1 MKFVIS
7 CLLLLGSF
15 SIHAQSINIG
25 VISDFEP
32 SPNLEGV
39 INRVVRE
46 IDQTTGALQAALLD
60 TAILGVT
67 DIESAQRY
75 YDQLGGRV
83 DIVLSLGSVTTKGLS
98 LVNDLSIPVVALGI
112 IDPTLQEIPYV
123 NGTAGKKN
131 FTYIWPTRDLEIEL
145 ATFNKIHDF
154 RNVAVFV
161 DEKAALTVN
170 EQKVQ
175 NLIDSLTTQ
184 LNTAITIIPIG
195 TDTEQL
201 VDQLPAEIDAAYF
214 TVMFS
219 QSESQIQRLINQLN
233 ERKIPTF
240 SGNAQLLEYG
250 VLGSMANENDLDQLI
265 RKLAIMTDE
274 IISGS
279 DLAQMPV
286 TLDTKQNLY
295 VNIATAKKIQLP
307 IPFEVLFTATL
318 LGNDDEA
325 GKTYTFEE
333 IAEKSLAANLDI
345 QVSYQDITLSEMQ
358 VKLAR
363 ANMLPSLDAG
373 LTASQI
379 NEERANAA
387 FNSPERAL
395 TADLTF
401 TQLIYS
407 EQAVAAIK
415 IAKYLEKAQE
425 YNTEA
430 EVLRVLLETYTAYLN
445 VLSAKTNVLIQQ
457 ENLLNTRKNKDL
469 ADIRVNLG
477 ASSNADLY
485 RWESELA
492 FATQSVI
499 DAQTT
504 LLSAKLQL
512 NTLLANTLEVEFEVE
527 DVSLEDEL
535 FTDFRESQLAEVVNT
550 PQSLQI
556 VSDFLVTESQYQN
569 PNKKALLENIYA
581 TQRQLTQ
588 NKRLFYVPTVALQA
602 QTSQILERGGVGSTI
617 DASAMALGMTE
628 FQENSWS
635 AGVSLSLPI
644 IDGRARRVSI
654 QQSKIQLDQ
663 LGNSQ
668 TLLDQNLEL
677 GVRAGVLDL
686 LRATTNIQNSK
697 SASESALE
705 NFELVQENY
714 KQGQVTITQVIDA
727 QQAALEAR
735 LASAFSI
742 YEYIQAHLQLE
753 FNLGFFMILMPE
765 DQLQDFNNR
774 LQQYLSNQN

>member
-1 MKFVIS
+1 MKFAIS

-15 SIHAQSINIG
+15 SIQAQSVNIG
-25 VISDFEP
+25 VISDLEQ
-32 SPNLEGV
+32 SPNLEEV
-39 INRVVRE
+39 INQVVRE
-46 IDQTTGALQAALLD
+46 IDQTTGALQAVRLD
-60 TAILGVT
+60 TTILGVA

-75 YDQLGGRV
+75 YNQLNGQV
-83 DIVLSLGSVTTKGLS
+83 DVVLSLGSITTKGLS
-98 LVNDLSIPVVALGI
+98 LLNDLPVPVVALGV
-112 IDPTLQEIPYV
+112 IDPLVQEIPYV
-123 NGTAGKKN
+123 NGTSGKKN
-131 FTYIWPTRDLEIEL
+131 FTYIWPTQDLEIEL
-145 ATFNKIHDF
+145 AAFSKIYDF
-154 RNVAVFV
+154 KNVVVFIDENAV
-161 DEKAALTVN
+161 LTVN
-170 EQKVQ
+170 DQKAQ

-184 LNTAITIIPIG
+184 LNTAITIIPVG
-195 TDTEQL
+195 ADTEQL

-214 TVMFS
+214 TVLFS
-219 QSESQIQRLINQLN
+219 QGESQIRLLINQLN

-240 SGNAQLLEYG
+240 TGNAQLLEYG
-250 VLGSMANENDLDQLI
+250 VLASMANENDLNQLI

-295 VNIATAKKIQLP
+295 INIATAKKIQLP

-318 LGNDDEA
+318 LGSDDEV
-325 GKTYTFEE
+325 GKTYSFEE
-333 IAEKSLAANLDI
+333 IAEKALKANLDI
-345 QVSYQDITLSEMQ
+345 QFSYQDIALSEMQ

-387 FNSPERAL
+387 FNSPEKAL

-504 LLSAKLQL
+504 LLSTKLQL
-512 NTLLANTLEVEFEVE
+512 NTLLANTLEAEFEVE

-550 PQSLQI
+550 PQSLQ
-556 VSDFLVTESQYQN
+556 VLSDFLVTESQHQN

-588 NKRLFYVPTVALQA
+588 NQRLFYMPTVALQA

-644 IDGRARRVSI
+644 FSGQSRRAAV

-663 LGNSQ
+663 LGNSR

-677 GVRAGVLDL
+677 GVRAGVIDL
-686 LRATTNIQNSK
+686 LRATMNIENSK
-697 SASESALE
+697 LASESARE

-714 KQGQVTITQVIDA
+714 KQGQVTITQLIDA
-727 QQAALEAR
+727 QQAALEAS

-753 FNLGFFMILMPE
+753 FNLGFFMMLMSE
-765 DQLQDFNNR
+765 DQFQDFNDR
-774 LQQYLSNQN
+774 LQQYLNNQN

>member
-1 MKFVIS
+1 M
-7 CLLLLGSF
+7 L
-15 SIHAQSINIG
+15 
-25 VISDFEP
+25 
-32 SPNLEGV
+32 
-39 INRVVRE
+39 
-46 IDQTTGALQAALLD
+46 
-60 TAILGVT
+60 
-67 DIESAQRY
+67 
-75 YDQLGGRV
+75 
-83 DIVLSLGSVTTKGLS
+83 
-98 LVNDLSIPVVALGI
+98 
-112 IDPTLQEIPYV
+112 
-123 NGTAGKKN
+123 
-131 FTYIWPTRDLEIEL
+131 
-145 ATFNKIHDF
+145 
-154 RNVAVFV
+154 
-161 DEKAALTVN
+161 
-170 EQKVQ
+170 
-175 NLIDSLTTQ
+175 
-184 LNTAITIIPIG
+184 
-195 TDTEQL
+195 
-201 VDQLPAEIDAAYF
+201 
-214 TVMFS
+214 FS
-219 QSESQIQRLINQLN
+219 QGESQIRLLINQLN

-240 SGNAQLLEYG
+240 TGNAQLLEYG
-250 VLGSMANENDLDQLI
+250 VLASMANENDLNQLI

-295 VNIATAKKIQLP
+295 INIATAKKIQLP

-318 LGNDDEA
+318 LGSDDEV
-325 GKTYTFEE
+325 GKTYSFEE
-333 IAEKSLAANLDI
+333 IAEKALKANLDI
-345 QVSYQDITLSEMQ
+345 QFSYQDIALSEMQ

-387 FNSPERAL
+387 FNSPEKAL

-504 LLSAKLQL
+504 LLSTKLQL
-512 NTLLANTLEVEFEVE
+512 NTLLANTLEAEFEVE

-550 PQSLQI
+550 PQSLQ
-556 VSDFLVTESQYQN
+556 VLSDFLVTESQHQN

-588 NKRLFYVPTVALQA
+588 NQRLFYMPTVALQA

-644 IDGRARRVSI
+644 FSGQSRRAAV

-663 LGNSQ
+663 LGNSR

-677 GVRAGVLDL
+677 GVRAGVIDL
-686 LRATTNIQNSK
+686 LRATMNIENSK
-697 SASESALE
+697 LASESARE

-714 KQGQVTITQVIDA
+714 KQGQVTITQLIDA
-727 QQAALEAR
+727 QQAALEAS

-753 FNLGFFMILMPE
+753 FNLGFFMMLMSE
-765 DQLQDFNNR
+765 DQFQDFNDR
-774 LQQYLSNQN
+774 LQQYLNNQN

>member
-1 MKFVIS
+1 M
-7 CLLLLGSF
+7 GSF